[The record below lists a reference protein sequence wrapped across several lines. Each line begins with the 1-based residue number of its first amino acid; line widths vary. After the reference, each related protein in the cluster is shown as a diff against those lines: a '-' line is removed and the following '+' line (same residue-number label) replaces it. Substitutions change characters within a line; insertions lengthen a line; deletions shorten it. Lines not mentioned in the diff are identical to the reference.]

1 MTDEFSNAEPKKAK
15 RRGGWPLGKPRT
27 IEKQIAA
34 ATSSMLGKMKARPNW
49 DDDTISFVG
58 EEGVDR
64 LKIPQEIVEQLA
76 RDGVALQWITRS
88 VRGQDAPQEVS
99 KMTRGGWTPVH
110 QSDFDGILDG
120 VFMPKGLDDVVGVED
135 AMLVARP
142 MAIHKKALQKQR
154 RDAKEP
160 IQITEAQLGIGL
172 PVSGGDHPSA
182 TSKNAIK
189 RSWERVEV
197 DRDRI
202 EVPE

>member
-1 MTDEFSNAEPKKAK
+1 MSDEPLQNK
-15 RRGGWPLGKPRT
+15 RRGGWPKGKPRNPANQVKST
-27 IEKQIAA
+27 T
-34 ATSSMLGKMKARPNW
+34 TSMMGKMKARPNW
-49 DDDTISFVG
+49 DDDTITFVG

-76 RDGVALQWITRS
+76 RDGIALQWITRS
-88 VRGQDAPQEVS
+88 VRGQEAPQEVS

-120 VFMPKGLDDVVGVED
+120 IFMPKGLDDVVAVED

-142 MAIHKKALQKQR
+142 MAIQKKALAKAR
-154 RDAKEP
+154 RDAREP

-182 TSKNAIK
+182 LRQNRIHKSY
-189 RSWERVEV
+189 EQVEV
-197 DRDRI
+197 NRDRI
-202 EVPE
+202 EVPD

>member
-1 MTDEFSNAEPKKAK
+1 MSDDPVQQPKRKS
-15 RRGGWPLGKPRT
+15 GWPKGKPRN
-27 IEKQIAA
+27 IDKQVAVTT
-34 ATSSMLGKMKARPNW
+34 TSMMAKMKSRPNW
-49 DDDTISFVG
+49 DDDTITFVG

-110 QSDFDGILDG
+110 QSDFEGILDG
-120 VFMPKGLDDVVGVED
+120 VFMPKGHDDVIGVED

-142 MAIHKKALQKQR
+142 MAIHKKSLQKQR

-172 PVSGGDHPSA
+172 PVTGGDHPSA
-182 TSKNAIK
+182 RAQNRIN